1 MFVRYFVEIAL
12 PCDAVETVVTAS
24 PETWLPVMATEADE
38 SGQRLLADAG
48 IGHDFRIG
56 RTVELDV
63 GPPIRLSTKTLI
75 PLGWRSTGAASLFPA
90 MEADLEIAPLGDHRC
105 QLALNGRY
113 RPPMRSLG
121 RVLDRALLSRVAE
134 ATVKDFLDHV
144 RDRILQE
151 TSRAALAETKG

>member
-1 MFVRYFVEIAL
+1 MFVRYFVEISL
-12 PCDAVETVVTAS
+12 PRQMVEAVVTAS

-38 SGQRLLADAG
+38 NGRRLLADVG
-48 IGHDFRIG
+48 IGHEFRIG

-63 GPPIRLSTKTLI
+63 GEPLRLSTKTVI
-75 PLGWRSTGAASLFPA
+75 PLGWRSTGAASLFPD
-90 MEADLEIAPLGDHRC
+90 MEADLEIAPLGEHRC
-105 QLALNGRY
+105 QLAINGRY

-134 ATVKDFLDHV
+134 ATVKDFLERV

-151 TSRAALAETKG
+151 TSRAALADTDG